1 MNLVRRLARWM
12 AQPVAR
18 RLARWM
24 AQPEVRRLA
33 RWMVPP
39 VVQRPAAAANAV
51 LAVVLAGVLARE
63 AYDIAAYHRAWL
75 PDVGVALAVGAAALL
90 RERGRARAAAAGLAV
105 AAAAELAAWLGHL
118 PGQPGGAAAVALL
131 VLVGSA
137 VRVLPVRPAAVI
149 AAAALAVGIGSY
161 DLPSGSFA
169 EATRLLATG
178 WGVAVAA
185 GLWLRFLDV
194 RHRVALD
201 AVRRGER
208 LDLARELHDAA
219 AHHITGIVIQAQA
232 ARIAARRDAEPL
244 DRALA
249 GIESAGTDAL
259 AAMRQVIGL
268 LRAGGDA
275 PGAADAAGL
284 SPAPEQLADL
294 VDRFAGRGPAVRLR
308 LPDAPAEPAWPPEV
322 ATTVYRVVQESLTN
336 IARHAGAA
344 REVTVTLAHDRR
356 AITVEVTDDAP
367 AASSPRF
374 PHAGGY
380 GLVGMRE
387 RVEALGGTLSAGPRP
402 AAGWSVLAAL
412 PAPGRP

>member
-1 MNLVRRLARWM
+1 MGMNLLQRA
-12 AQPVAR
+12 A
-18 RLARWM
+18 
-24 AQPEVRRLA
+24 
-33 RWMVPP
+33 
-39 VVQRPAAAANAV
+39 QRPAAAVNAV
-51 LAVVLAGVLARE
+51 LAVALGAVLARE
-63 AYDIAAYHRAWL
+63 AYDIAAYHRSWL
-75 PDVGVALAVGAAALL
+75 LDVAVAVTVGSAALV
-90 RERGRARAAAAGLAV
+90 RERSRARAAAAALAV

-137 VRVLPVRPAAVI
+137 ARALPGRPAAAI
-149 AAAALAVGIGSY
+149 AAAALAIGVSSY
-161 DLPSGSFA
+161 NLPSLSFQPA
-169 EATRLLATG
+169 LHLLAQG
-178 WGVAVAA
+178 WAVAVAA
-185 GLWLRFLDV
+185 GLWLRY
-194 RHRVALD
+194 LD
-201 AVRRGER
+201 ARHQAAIEAARRGER

-232 ARIAARRDAEPL
+232 ARIAGRREAGSL

-268 LRAGGDA
+268 LRGAGGA
-275 PGAADAAGL
+275 GGADDGGGL
-284 SPAPEQLADL
+284 TPEPEPLADL
-294 VDRFAGRGPAVRLR
+294 VGRFAGRGPQVRLQ
-308 LPDAPAEPAWPPEV
+308 LPAGPAQAAWPPEV

-336 IARHAGAA
+336 IARHADAA
-344 REVTVTLAHDRR
+344 REVTVTLDCDQR

-367 AASSPRF
+367 PASPARF

-387 RVEALGGTLSAGPRP
+387 RVEALGGTLSAGPGP
-402 AAGWSVLAAL
+402 VAGWSVLAAL

>member
-1 MNLVRRLARWM
+1 MNLLQRLA
-12 AQPVAR
+12 
-18 RLARWM
+18 
-24 AQPEVRRLA
+24 
-33 RWMVPP
+33 
-39 VVQRPAAAANAV
+39 QRPAAVANAV
-51 LAVVLAGVLARE
+51 LGVVLAGVLARE
-63 AYDIAAYHRAWL
+63 AYDIAAYHRSWL
-75 PDVGVALAVGAAALL
+75 PDVCVVLAVGAAALL
-90 RERGRARAAAAGLAV
+90 RGRGPARAAAAGLAV

-118 PGQPGGAAAVALL
+118 PGQPGGAAALALL

-137 VRVLPVRPAAVI
+137 VRVLPVRPASAI
-149 AAAALAVGIGSY
+149 AAAALAVGISSY
-161 DLPSGSFA
+161 NLSPLSFQA
-169 EATRLLATG
+169 ATHVLATG
-178 WGVAVAA
+178 WGIAVAG
-185 GLWLRFLDV
+185 GLWLRFLDA
-194 RHRVALD
+194 RQQAALD

-232 ARIAARRDAEPL
+232 ARIAARRDAGTL

-268 LRAGGDA
+268 LRDTGDA
-275 PGAADAAGL
+275 AGAGDAAGL
-284 SPAPEQLADL
+284 SPGPEQLADL
-294 VDRFAGRGPAVRLR
+294 VDRFAGRGPAVQLR
-308 LPDAPAEPAWPPEV
+308 LPAAAAEPAWPPEV
-322 ATTVYRVVQESLTN
+322 TTTVYRVVQESLTN
-336 IARHAGAA
+336 VARHAGGA
-344 REVTVTLAHDRR
+344 REVTVTLAHDQR

-367 AASSPRF
+367 AAGSSRF

>member
-1 MNLVRRLARWM
+1 MNLLQRLA
-12 AQPVAR
+12 
-18 RLARWM
+18 
-24 AQPEVRRLA
+24 
-33 RWMVPP
+33 
-39 VVQRPAAAANAV
+39 QRPAAVAHAV
-51 LAVVLAGVLARE
+51 LGVVLAGVLARE
-63 AYDIAAYHRAWL
+63 AYDIAAYHRSWL
-75 PDVGVALAVGAAALL
+75 LDVCVAVAVGAAALL
-90 RERGRARAAAAGLAV
+90 RERGPARAAAAGLAV
-105 AAAAELAAWLGHL
+105 AAAAELAAWLGGL
-118 PGQPGGAAAVALL
+118 PGQPGGAAALALL

-137 VRVLPVRPAAVI
+137 VRVLAVRPASAI
-149 AAAALAVGIGSY
+149 AAGALAVGVGGY
-161 DLPSGSFA
+161 NLPSLSFQA
-169 EATRLLATG
+169 ATHVLATG

-194 RHRVALD
+194 RQRAAVD

-232 ARIAARRDAEPL
+232 ARIAARRDTGTL
-244 DRALA
+244 DPALA
-249 GIESAGTDAL
+249 GIESAGSDAL

-268 LRAGGDA
+268 LRDTGDA
-275 PGAADAAGL
+275 AGAGDAAGL
-284 SPAPEQLADL
+284 SPGPEQLADL
-294 VDRFAGRGPAVRLR
+294 VDRFAGRGPAVQLR
-308 LPDAPAEPAWPPEV
+308 LPAAPAEPAWPPEV
-322 ATTVYRVVQESLTN
+322 TTTVYRVVQESLTN
-336 IARHAGAA
+336 VARHAGSA
-344 REVTVTLAHDRR
+344 REVTVTLAHDQR

-402 AAGWSVLAAL
+402 AAGWSVFAAL

>member
-1 MNLVRRLARWM
+1 MNLVRRLAQRM
-12 AQPVAR
+12 AQPV
-18 RLARWM
+18 
-24 AQPEVRRLA
+24 VRR
-33 RWMVPP
+33 
-39 VVQRPAAAANAV
+39 PAVAINAV

-75 PDVGVALAVGAAALL
+75 PDVGVGLAVGAAALL

-118 PGQPGGAAAVALL
+118 PGQPGGAAALALL

-137 VRVLPVRPAAVI
+137 VRVLPVRPAAAI
-149 AAAALAVGIGSY
+149 AAAALAVGISSY

-194 RHRVALD
+194 RQRAALD

-249 GIESAGTDAL
+249 GIEWAGTDAL